1 MGQEKSL
8 ANLSELKA
16 NKENSGVT
24 AILISDMMRGYCF
37 IEGESQTKVEDLA
50 ADIRLSL
57 IHI

>member
-37 IEGESQTKVEDLA
+37 IEGKSNKG
-50 ADIRLSL
+50 
-57 IHI
+57 